1 MWAFFVAKEFE
12 HSECRSGGG
21 QKMCHLLVARGGF
34 VPWNPCNMV
43 EEVQD
48 LVREGHACSSV

>member
-34 VPWNPCNMV
+34 AV

-48 LVREGHACSSV
+48 LVREGHACSSE